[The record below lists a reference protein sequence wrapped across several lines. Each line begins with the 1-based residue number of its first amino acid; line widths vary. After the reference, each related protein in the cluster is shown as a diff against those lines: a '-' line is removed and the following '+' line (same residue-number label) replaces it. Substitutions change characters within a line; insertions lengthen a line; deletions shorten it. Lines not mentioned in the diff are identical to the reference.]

1 MNKTYVTA
9 KHILLGVFL
18 AFLLFWLVRINVIE
32 IRKDNN
38 APQTVTA
45 SKCRNITYFTD
56 FSLETFDGGVF
67 TAADLKNADIT
78 VFNAWGP
85 YCTNCLDEMPSLNEI
100 NSELKDRGLQIV
112 GIQSDAYDFPEDM
125 ELARSEAAATGVS
138 YPLLIADA
146 SYSEQLR
153 PMLLNALPGTW
164 IVDSD
169 GKILDFVQ
177 GGKTKAAWMQYLEPY
192 LGKE

>member
-9 KHILLGVFL
+9 KRILLGAFL
-18 AFLLFWLVRINVIE
+18 AFLAFWLVRINVIE

-45 SKCRNITYFTD
+45 SKCRNITYFED
-56 FSLETFDGGVF
+56 FSLETFDGGEF

-85 YCTNCLDEMPSLNEI
+85 YCTNCLDEMPYLEEI
-100 NSELKDRGLQIV
+100 SKEYKDRGLQIV
-112 GIQSDAYDFPEDM
+112 GIESDAFEYPEDL
-125 ELARSEAAATGVS
+125 ELARSLAAAAGVT
-138 YPLLIADA
+138 YPLLIAD
-146 SYSEQLR
+146 SDYNYQVR

-164 IVDSD
+164 IVDAD
-169 GKILDFVQ
+169 GRILDFVQ
-177 GGKTKAAWMQYLEPY
+177 GGKTKEAWTQYFEMY
-192 LGKE
+192 LN